1 MVTMT
6 TRRRPTPPKLHPRE
20 KPETRSFDDQDAWRV
35 WLKANHATSPT
46 VGLRI
51 AKKGATSGSVTYAEA
66 LEVALTWGW
75 IDGQKD
81 PLDDE
86 AWIQRFSRRTAK
98 SPWSKINR
106 DKALALIAAKAMAPP
121 GLVEVERA
129 KKDGRWDAAYDSA
142 KTSEVPAD
150 LVAALKKNERAAA
163 FFETIDRANRY
174 AILWRIQTAKKTTTR
189 AERIARF
196 VEMLSRHETLHPTKR
211 A

>member
-1 MVTMT
+1 MDAMT
-6 TRRRPTPPKLHPRE
+6 TRRRPSSPKPAARANPDTL
-20 KPETRSFDDQDAWRV
+20 SFDDKEAWRA
-35 WLKANHATSPT
+35 WLEAHHATSPT
-46 VGLRI
+46 IGLRI
-51 AKKGATSGSVTYAEA
+51 AKKGATSTSVTYAEA
-66 LEVALTWGW
+66 LEIALAWGW

-81 PLDDE
+81 SLDDE

-106 DKALALIAAKAMAPP
+106 DKALALIAAKAMAAP
-121 GLVEVERA
+121 GLAEVERA

-150 LVAALKKNERAAA
+150 LATALKGSKRAAA

-189 AERIARF
+189 AERIERF
-196 VEMLSRHETLHPTKR
+196 VEMLARHETLHPIK
-211 A
+211 AK